1 MIFLVVL
8 ILLTLL
14 NAYFSAIEI
23 AMVSIRPFRIQQAAD
38 QGDVRAKKLLT
49 ILKDPEEYLSV
60 VQVGI
65 TVVAIVEGFYGGE
78 AFQQYLEPKLLHW
91 EWPMWLAHGV
101 SLFLGIGSIT
111 YFTILFGE
119 LLPKTLA
126 LETPQKIAL
135 RLTPSFSIF
144 TKLFYP
150 LVQLLT
156 WSTHILLRIFT
167 SKSSESKKLTDAD
180 LKSVLSLAYRQGTIE
195 EHELKLHENIFSFY
209 DQRVS
214 QIMTSL
220 NKAVFI
226 RESVTQEEINKIVS
240 ESPHN
245 YFPVVTKNNQVTG
258 ILSAKDFLMSPDAAL
273 INLVHPACKVT
284 SEDKTSDV
292 LVRFQKAS
300 VNFSVVTGN
309 NNELIGIVTMH
320 DIGEAL
326 IGKFA

>member
-1 MIFLVVL
+1 MVFLVVL

-14 NAYFSAIEI
+14 NAYFSAVEI

-38 QGDVRAKKLLT
+38 EGNVQAKKLLT

-60 VQVGI
+60 IQVGI
-65 TVVAIVEGFYGGE
+65 TFIAIVEGLYGGE
-78 AFQQYLEPKLLHW
+78 AFQQYLEPKLLNW
-91 EWPMWLAHGV
+91 DWPRWLAHGA
-101 SLFLGIGSIT
+101 SLLLGIGSIT

-119 LLPKTLA
+119 LFPKALA

-156 WSTHILLRIFT
+156 WSTHILLRVFT
-167 SKSSESKKLTDAD
+167 FKSSESKKLTDAD

-195 EHELKLHENIFSFY
+195 EHELKLHENIFNFY
-209 DQRVS
+209 DQRVG

-220 NKAVFI
+220 NKAIFI
-226 RESVTQEEINKIVS
+226 RESVTQEEVNIIIR

-245 YFPVVTKNNQVTG
+245 YFPIVRKNNQVTG
-258 ILSAKDFLMSPDAAL
+258 ILSAKDFLMSPDVTL
-273 INLVHPACKVT
+273 KDLVHPACKVT
-284 SEDKTSDV
+284 SNDKTSDV
-292 LVRFQKAS
+292 LLNFQKAS
-300 VNFSVVTGN
+300 VTFGVVTGN
-309 NNELIGIVTMH
+309 NDELVGIVTMH